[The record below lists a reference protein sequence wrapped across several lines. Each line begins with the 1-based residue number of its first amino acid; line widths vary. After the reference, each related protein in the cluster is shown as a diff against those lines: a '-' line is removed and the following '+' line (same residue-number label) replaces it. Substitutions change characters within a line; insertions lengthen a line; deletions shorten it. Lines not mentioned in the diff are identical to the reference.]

1 MPGIVEKL
9 KLQKYNEVALLHIP
23 DDTTYFGGLSTYDT
37 SLVDKKTYDLI
48 FAFVLDMK
56 SLQSIVQEIIEGNHL
71 EKKGYINLAY
81 PKKGNKVY
89 PTYIH
94 RDELLAGLGANEDGY
109 IGGSTIKFARMVA
122 LDDVFTVIGLKE
134 EAKSKNAKSTKA
146 SQCVDDYL
154 EMIPQIERDLHDV
167 PDILAFYQTL
177 TPGYRKDW
185 ARYVYSAKQVATR
198 EKRRREM
205 KTILDQGY
213 KSRDLYLQK
222 TRPQTDL

>member
-23 DDTTYFGGLSTYDT
+23 DDTTYFWGLSTYDT

-48 FAFVLDMK
+48 FAFVLHME
-56 SLQSIVQEIIEGNHL
+56 SMQSIVQEIIEGNHV
-71 EKKGYINLAY
+71 EKKGYIYLAY

-94 RDELLAGLGANEDGY
+94 RDELLTGLGANEDRY

-134 EAKSKNAKSTKA
+134 ETKSKNAKSTKA

-222 TRPQTDL
+222 NKTSN